1 MQFLPELEL
10 IDRLCIARVK
20 FERIN
25 GANQD
30 ELDWYE
36 ARYQELIQRLSA
48 QQLSQLKQDIEE
60 ITKIH
65 NGIWDL
71 EWQLKSGVEHLLP
84 MDEIGRRAIAIRD
97 LNNQRISFKNSI
109 AALFGLKLREI
120 KTDHLS
126 DPEKLFETVDQLRKL
141 SYNK

>member
-20 FERIN
+20 FERTS
-25 GANQD
+25 GVNQD

-36 ARYQELIQRLSA
+36 ARYQELIANLSPD
-48 QQLSQLKQDIEE
+48 QLTQLQNDIAE

-65 NGIWDL
+65 NRIWDL
-71 EWQLKSGVEHLLP
+71 EWQLKSGVEHLLEL
-84 MDEIGRRAIAIRD
+84 DEIGRRAIAIRD
-97 LNNQRISFKNSI
+97 WNNRRITYKNSI

-126 DPEKLFETVDQLRKL
+126 DPEQLFKTVDTK
-141 SYNK
+141 

>member
-20 FERIN
+20 YKRTN
-25 GANQD
+25 AANQD

-36 ARYQELIQRLSA
+36 DTYDQLAKTLDLA
-48 QQLSQLKQDIEE
+48 QKQILDQNIVE
-60 ITKIH
+60 ITVIH
-65 NGIWDL
+65 NQIWDL
-71 EWQLKSGVEHLLP
+71 EWQLKSGVEDLLP

-97 LNNQRISFKNSI
+97 WNNRRITYKNSI
-109 AALFGLKLREI
+109 AALFDLKMREI

-126 DPEKLFETVDQLRKL
+126 DGEQLFKTLDTK
-141 SYNK
+141 

>member
-20 FERIN
+20 FERTS
-25 GANQD
+25 GGNQD

-36 ARYQELIQRLSA
+36 SRYQELIQNLSPD
-48 QQLSQLKQDIEE
+48 QLTQLQNDIAE

-65 NGIWDL
+65 NQIWDL
-71 EWQLKSGVEHLLP
+71 EWQLKSGVEHLLEL
-84 MDEIGRRAIAIRD
+84 DEIGRRAIAIRD
-97 LNNQRISFKNSI
+97 WNNRRITYKNSI
-109 AALFGLKLREI
+109 AALFGLKMREI

-126 DPEKLFETVDQLRKL
+126 AD
-141 SYNK
+141 NK

>member
-20 FERIN
+20 YERTT
-25 GANQD
+25 GGNQD

-36 ARYQELIQRLSA
+36 AQY
-48 QQLSQLKQDIEE
+48 QQLVADLTADQIVQLNSDIEE

-65 NGIWDL
+65 NQIWNL

-84 MDEIGRRAIAIRD
+84 LDEIGRRAIAIRD
-97 LNNQRISFKNSI
+97 WNNRRISYKNSI
-109 AALFGLKLREI
+109 AELFGLKLREI

-126 DPEKLFETVDQLRKL
+126 ADIK
-141 SYNK
+141 

>member
-20 FERIN
+20 YQRTT
-25 GANQD
+25 GGNQD

-36 ARYQELIQRLSA
+36 DRYQELVRGLTAEQIN
-48 QQLSQLKQDIEE
+48 QLNKDIDE

-65 NGIWDL
+65 NQIWNL

-84 MDEIGRRAIAIRD
+84 LDEIGRRAIAIRD
-97 LNNQRISFKNSI
+97 WNNRRISYKNSI

-120 KTDHLS
+120 KTNHLS
-126 DPEKLFETVDQLRKL
+126 DPEQLFKTVD
-141 SYNK
+141 NK

>member
-20 FERIN
+20 YQRTT
-25 GANQD
+25 GGNQD

-36 ARYQELIQRLSA
+36 DRYRELIQSLTAEQLDRLN
-48 QQLSQLKQDIEE
+48 KDIEE

-65 NGIWDL
+65 NQIWNL

-84 MDEIGRRAIAIRD
+84 LDEIGRRAIAIRD
-97 LNNQRISFKNSI
+97 WNNRRITYKNSI

-126 DPEKLFETVDQLRKL
+126 ADIK
-141 SYNK
+141 

>member
-20 FERIN
+20 YERTN
-25 GANQD
+25 KGNQD

-36 ARYQELIQRLSA
+36 ARYQELNL
-48 QQLSQLKQDIEE
+48 QLSESQKQTLEFNIGE
-60 ITKIH
+60 ITNIH
-65 NGIWDL
+65 NQIWNL
-71 EWQLKSGVEHLLP
+71 EWQLKSGVEQLLA

-97 LNNQRISFKNSI
+97 WNNRRITYKNSI
-109 AALFGLKLREI
+109 AELFGLQLREI

-126 DPEKLFETVDQLRKL
+126 DSQQLFKQ
-141 SYNK
+141 

>member
-1 MQFLPELEL
+1 MEFLPVLEL

-20 FERIN
+20 HERTN

-36 ARYQELIQRLSA
+36 DKYRQLVLTLDHDQRETLDHNIS
-48 QQLSQLKQDIEE
+48 E
-60 ITKIH
+60 ITVIH
-65 NGIWDL
+65 NRIWDL
-71 EWQLKSGVEHLLP
+71 EWQLKSGVENLLT

-97 LNNQRISFKNSI
+97 WNNRRITYKNSI
-109 AALFGLKLREI
+109 AELFGLKMREI

-126 DPEKLFETVDQLRKL
+126 DPEQLFKTVD
-141 SYNK
+141 NK

>member
-20 FERIN
+20 YQRTT
-25 GANQD
+25 GGNQD

-36 ARYQELIQRLSA
+36 DRYRELINDLDA
-48 QQLSQLKQDIEE
+48 EHLDQLNKDIEE

-65 NGIWDL
+65 NQIWNL

-84 MDEIGRRAIAIRD
+84 LDEIGRRAIAIRD
-97 LNNQRISFKNSI
+97 WNNRRISYKNSI

-126 DPEKLFETVDQLRKL
+126 ADIK
-141 SYNK
+141 

>member
-20 FERIN
+20 FERTS
-25 GANQD
+25 GGNQD

-36 ARYQELIQRLSA
+36 SHYQELIQNLSPD
-48 QQLSQLKQDIEE
+48 QLIQLQNDIAE

-65 NGIWDL
+65 NQIWDL
-71 EWQLKSGVEHLLP
+71 EWQLKSGVEHLLEL
-84 MDEIGRRAIAIRD
+84 DEIGRRAIAIRD
-97 LNNQRISFKNSI
+97 WNNRRITYKNSI
-109 AALFGLKLREI
+109 AALFGLKMREI

-126 DPEKLFETVDQLRKL
+126 ADIK
-141 SYNK
+141 

>member
-1 MQFLPELEL
+1 MEFLPQLEL

-20 FERIN
+20 YKRIN

-36 ARYQELIQRLSA
+36 ARYQEMIQTLLPE
-48 QQLSQLKQDIEE
+48 QLTQLKSDIEE
-60 ITKIH
+60 ITRIH

-97 LNNQRISFKNSI
+97 LNNKRISFKNSI
-109 AALFGLKLREI
+109 AALFGLKMREI
-120 KTDHLS
+120 KSDHLS
-126 DPEKLFETVDQLRKL
+126 AIVD
-141 SYNK
+141 NK

>member
-20 FERIN
+20 FERTS
-25 GANQD
+25 GGNQD

-36 ARYQELIQRLSA
+36 ARYQELIADLSPDQLA
-48 QQLSQLKQDIEE
+48 QLQNDIAE

-65 NGIWDL
+65 NRIWDL
-71 EWQLKSGVEHLLP
+71 EWQLKSGVEHLLEL
-84 MDEIGRRAIAIRD
+84 DEIGRRAIAIRD
-97 LNNQRISFKNSI
+97 WNNRRITYKNSI
-109 AALFGLKLREI
+109 AEVFGLKLREI

-126 DPEKLFETVDQLRKL
+126 DPEQLFKTIDTK
-141 SYNK
+141 

>member
-20 FERIN
+20 FERTS
-25 GANQD
+25 GGNQD

-36 ARYQELIQRLSA
+36 ARYQELITDLSPD
-48 QQLSQLKQDIEE
+48 QLTQLQNDIAE

-65 NGIWDL
+65 NKIWDL
-71 EWQLKSGVEHLLP
+71 EWQLKSGVEHLLEL
-84 MDEIGRRAIAIRD
+84 DEIGRRAIAIRD
-97 LNNQRISFKNSI
+97 WNNRRITYKNSI

-126 DPEKLFETVDQLRKL
+126 DPEQLFKTVDTK
-141 SYNK
+141 

>member
-20 FERIN
+20 FERTS
-25 GANQD
+25 GGNQD

-36 ARYQELIQRLSA
+36 ARYQELIADLLPD
-48 QQLSQLKQDIEE
+48 QLTQLQNDIAE

-65 NGIWDL
+65 NRIWDL
-71 EWQLKSGVEHLLP
+71 EWQLKSGVEHLLEL
-84 MDEIGRRAIAIRD
+84 DEIGRRAIAIRD
-97 LNNQRISFKNSI
+97 WNNRRITYKNSI

-126 DPEKLFETVDQLRKL
+126 DPEQLFKTVDTK
-141 SYNK
+141 

>member
-20 FERIN
+20 YERTT
-25 GANQD
+25 GGNQD

-36 ARYQELIQRLSA
+36 DRYQELIQSLTA
-48 QQLSQLKQDIEE
+48 DQVDQLNNDIEE

-65 NGIWDL
+65 NQIWNL

-84 MDEIGRRAIAIRD
+84 LDEIGRRAIAIRD
-97 LNNQRISFKNSI
+97 WNNKRITYKNSI

-126 DPEKLFETVDQLRKL
+126 ADI
-141 SYNK
+141 

>member
-20 FERIN
+20 YERTT
-25 GANQD
+25 GGNQD

-36 ARYQELIQRLSA
+36 DRYQELIQGLNA
-48 QQLSQLKQDIEE
+48 EQLNQLNKDIEE

-65 NGIWDL
+65 NQIWNL

-97 LNNQRISFKNSI
+97 WNNKRITYKNSI

-120 KTDHLS
+120 KTNHLS
-126 DPEKLFETVDQLRKL
+126 DPEQLFNTVD
-141 SYNK
+141 NKSSGL

>member
-1 MQFLPELEL
+1 MEFLPQLEL

-20 FERIN
+20 YERIN

-36 ARYQELIQRLSA
+36 ERYQEMIQTLLPE
-48 QQLSQLKQDIEE
+48 QLTQLKGDIEE
-60 ITKIH
+60 ITRIH

-97 LNNQRISFKNSI
+97 LNNQRITFKNSI

-126 DPEKLFETVDQLRKL
+126 DPEQLFKTVD
-141 SYNK
+141 NK

>member
-1 MQFLPELEL
+1 MQFLPQLEL

-20 FERIN
+20 FERTS
-25 GANQD
+25 GGNQD

-36 ARYQELIQRLSA
+36 ARYQELIADLLPEQLA
-48 QQLSQLKQDIEE
+48 QLQNDIAE

-65 NGIWDL
+65 NRIWDL
-71 EWQLKSGVEHLLP
+71 EWQLKSGVEHLLEL
-84 MDEIGRRAIAIRD
+84 DEIGRRAIAIRD
-97 LNNQRISFKNSI
+97 WNNRRITYKNSI

-126 DPEKLFETVDQLRKL
+126 DPQQLFKTIDTK
-141 SYNK
+141 

>member
-1 MQFLPELEL
+1 MEFLPQLEL

-20 FERIN
+20 YERIN

-36 ARYQELIQRLSA
+36 ERYSEMIQTLGSEQLIQ
-48 QQLSQLKQDIEE
+48 LKTDIEE
-60 ITKIH
+60 ITRIH

-84 MDEIGRRAIAIRD
+84 MDEIGRRAVAIRD
-97 LNNQRISFKNSI
+97 LNNQRITFKNSI

-126 DPEKLFETVDQLRKL
+126 DPEQLFKTVDTK
-141 SYNK
+141 

>member
-1 MQFLPELEL
+1 MEFLPQLEL

-20 FERIN
+20 YERIN
-25 GANQD
+25 GANKD

-36 ARYQELIQRLSA
+36 ARYQEMIQTLA
-48 QQLSQLKQDIEE
+48 PEQLTQLKSDIEE
-60 ITKIH
+60 ITRIH

-97 LNNQRISFKNSI
+97 LNNQRITFKNSI
-109 AALFGLKLREI
+109 AALFGLKMREI

-126 DPEKLFETVDQLRKL
+126 AIVD
-141 SYNK
+141 NK